1 MKAIS
6 DIFVGFNTER
16 LTNQFGLTGL
26 DLTEKPAY
34 NGRFC
39 VSRGVARRT
48 SSYVISNFVSR
59 GKFSE
64 PPPNAK
70 PRGRYLSFWDSE
82 VRLGSERNKV
92 K

>member
-1 MKAIS
+1 MRVIS
-6 DIFVGFNTER
+6 DIFIGFDTAR
-16 LTNQFGLTGL
+16 LTNQFSVTGL

-48 SSYVISNFVSR
+48 SNYVISNFVSR
-59 GKFSE
+59 GKCSE

-70 PRGRYLSFWDSE
+70 PRGRCTQAGDSA
-82 VRLGSERNKV
+82 VDNKV
-92 K
+92 EN